1 MPGGSLKAEGTGVD
15 QPFDTVV
22 RTGYIGGPRQ
32 FLERIC
38 MKTKICIIGAGPAG
52 LMAAISS
59 AEAGA
64 CTTVIEANTS
74 PGRKLL
80 MTGAG
85 RCNLTQRA
93 APQELVRAFGARGKF
108 LSYSLYRFSPQDAQ
122 DFFARLGL
130 RMKVEEDGCVFS
142 ASGRASDVRD
152 TLVGRARTLG
162 VQFIYGSRVDDVS
175 KEAGSFVVLAA
186 QERIQADKLIIA
198 TGGLSWPQTGCTGD
212 GYGFARQLGH
222 TIVETRASLVSLVT
236 AQTWPEQL
244 AGTAVQEVRLSAR
257 INNKKLTTA
266 GAMIFTDDGI
276 GGPAVLDMSW
286 YLTDF
291 LPSNEAP
298 IGITLDLVP
307 HVQEAE
313 LEAQISER
321 ISANVKKKVA
331 TVLAEFV
338 PKRLSA
344 ILCRQGGCDDELPAG
359 QLKKDVRKRLVR
371 MTKLLPLSIVR
382 TRPIAEATVT
392 RGGVSVNEIETKT
405 MESKRCPGLFFAG
418 EVLDIDGPCGGYNLQ
433 ACWSTGALA
442 GSCASRSK

>member
-1 MPGGSLKAEGTGVD
+1 M
-15 QPFDTVV
+15 
-22 RTGYIGGPRQ
+22 RTQ
-32 FLERIC
+32 V
-38 MKTKICIIGAGPAG
+38 CIIGAGPAG

-64 CTTVIEANTS
+64 RTLVVEANTT

-85 RCNLTQRA
+85 RCNLTHQA
-93 APQELVRAFGARGKF
+93 SPQELVRAFGAKGKF
-108 LSYSLYRFSPQDAQ
+108 LSYALYRFSPQDAQ
-122 DFFARLGL
+122 DFFAKLGL
-130 RMKVEEDGCVFS
+130 RLKAEEDGCVFT
-142 ASGRASDVRD
+142 ATGRASDVRD
-152 TLVGRARTLG
+152 TLVGHARALG
-162 VQFIYGSRVDDVS
+162 VQFLYGSPVVGISR
-175 KEAGSFVVLAA
+175 EAGSFVVGAG
-186 QERIQADKLIIA
+186 QERIQADKLIVA

-212 GYGFARQLGH
+212 GYRFAEQLGH
-222 TIVETRASLVSLVT
+222 TIVETRASLVPLVT
-236 AQTWPEQL
+236 AETWLGQL
-244 AGTAVQEVRLSAR
+244 AGTAVQDVRLSAR

-276 GGPAVLDMSW
+276 GGPVVLDMSW

-392 RGGVSVNEIETKT
+392 RGGVSVNEIEPKT